1 MKNFKLNNS
10 SVNKLSLSKDQ
21 KKIIIEDFEKHGI
34 LKFSNI
40 SSSHQIV
47 FDFISQ
53 FSLSYANDANRR
65 QERFDNTRIRNVD
78 SGKQEIF
85 LHSETSFSPSQPEIV
100 WFYCIN
106 PGSDSSGKTVYCDG
120 LELWQQ
126 LLPKHKIFFL
136 ENPIKYKLKIPIN
149 KKIRGEKKKKWFL
162 EYPGVQNCYL
172 NFKDSSLEFD
182 FIKFAVEKSRIAK
195 KLCFANHLLI
205 PLNSEPQILERNF
218 LNDKKLQKKEHTLLK
233 NLAYKITKEISWKKN
248 DLVMI
253 DNIRF
258 MHGRRKINSNNKSR
272 DIVTVQTMHS
282 NFGFG
287 STMPE
292 I

>member
-1 MKNFKLNNS
+1 M
-10 SVNKLSLSKDQ
+10 
-21 KKIIIEDFEKHGI
+21 
-34 LKFSNI
+34 
-40 SSSHQIV
+40 
-47 FDFISQ
+47 
-53 FSLSYANDANRR
+53 R
-65 QERFDNTRIRNVD
+65 
-78 SGKQEIF
+78 GK
-85 LHSETSFSPSQPEIV
+85 
-100 WFYCIN
+100 
-106 PGSDSSGKTVYCDG
+106 
-120 LELWQQ
+120 
-126 LLPKHKIFFL
+126 
-136 ENPIKYKLKIPIN
+136 
-149 KKIRGEKKKKWFL
+149 KKKKWFL

-172 NFKDSSLEFD
+172 NFKDSCLEFD

-253 DNIRF
+253 DNLRF

-287 STMPE
+287 STMP
-292 I
+292 